1 MPWGILIQLGVGVGL
16 GTALLKTGAAG
27 WLANFVVSEFGIQQL
42 STFEILA
49 ILWLFLDSSFTLG
62 FSSGAAM
69 ATTMIPVMMSVLQ
82 QAQIPAR

>member
-49 ILWLFLDSSFTLG
+49 ILWLFLILVHLVSR
-62 FSSGAAM
+62 AE
-69 ATTMIPVMMSVLQ
+69 P
-82 QAQIPAR
+82 RWRRR